1 MGGVAVGEETV
12 QVVGE
17 GVSSSSPLPVPASNS
32 FPSSLLRPCPHHLPP
47 FRKAGNL
54 LCGANGGSGGGT
66 IQAGTMGTSARWAL
80 WLLLALCRAPQESDT
95 TGAGK

>member
-17 GVSSSSPLPVPASNS
+17 GVSSSSPLPSPASNS
-32 FPSSLLRPCPHHLPP
+32 FPSSPLRPCPHHLPP

-54 LCGANGGSGGGT
+54 LCGANGGGT